1 MLDVQT
7 RRRNMR
13 LLSETGAGESD
24 IKQFL
29 PNGDVAIRQY
39 YHSRSNE
46 PMLKGAWDVDSDD
59 EEDEEWLTKMSE
71 EVCVRKVLMIFILL
85 LLVYDSPSCYVA
97 PGRV

>member
-7 RRRNMR
+7 RRKNMR
-13 LLSETGAGESD
+13 LLSETGSDESAM
-24 IKQFL
+24 KQFL
-29 PNGDVAIRQY
+29 PNSEVAIRQY

-71 EVCVRKVLMIFILL
+71 EVCLHKVQVVNHFFQ
-85 LLVYDSPSCYVA
+85 
-97 PGRV
+97 